1 MTLEDLKAL
10 YIKTTHP
17 HDLDFEDPGARFVV
31 RLWDGMD
38 GCWTDCNRAAG
49 VKAETALKTWAEST
63 KNGTKKIRFDEIDYY
78 RIFPAD
84 TRMTWDGAPGR
95 EMFRDDDREPLVQ
108 EAEKATVAEEI
119 DAAKPRGPRPADW
132 HPPNI
137 EAEPLR
143 VSHTTLTRSN
153 PDTLYRSICPA
164 CNEGRLLVYRD
175 PQTHDLLNV
184 DLCTHCMQTIVYT
197 DTEINGEKLKDATS
211 TLGEIQR
218 WKANL

>member
-1 MTLEDLKAL
+1 MTLEDIKAL
-10 YIKTTHP
+10 YRAKMGG
-17 HDLDFEDPGARFVV
+17 HDLDFEDPQARFML
-31 RLWDGMD
+31 RQFDGMD
-38 GCWTDCNRAAG
+38 GCWCDCNERG
-49 VKAETALKTWAEST
+49 VKAETALRAWAKDTE
-63 KNGTKKIRFDEIDYY
+63 NGTKRTSFNDIDYY
-78 RIFPAD
+78 RIFPAG
-84 TRMTWDGAPGR
+84 TKMTWDGSPGR